1 MSDIEKFISGF
12 KRFQGNYFGKNRSLY
27 EQLKHGQQPRAL
39 VVACCDSRVD
49 PAILTGSE
57 PGDIFVVR
65 NVANL
70 VPPREYG
77 GGYHGVSAALEFA
90 VCHLGVENIIVLGH
104 SQCGGIRALMQDAG
118 KCEGSEYVAKWVG
131 MAAPV
136 REKVRRELPNET
148 FDHQAH
154 ACEQAAIL
162 QSLENLLTF
171 PWIAARVGAGDLSIH
186 GWYFDLDQ
194 GELHGYDPTFKAF
207 VPLKEGEA
215 HKDSLPSTPPDAVV
229 P

>member
-1 MSDIEKFISGF
+1 MSDIEKFVSGF
-12 KRFQGNYFGKNRSLY
+12 KRFQDNYFGKDRNLY
-27 EQLKHGQQPRAL
+27 EQLKHSQHPRAL

-70 VPPREYG
+70 VPPRECG

-90 VCHLGVENIIVLGH
+90 VCHLNVEHIIVLGH
-104 SQCGGIRALMQDAG
+104 SQCGGIRALMRDAG
-118 KCEGSEYVAKWVG
+118 ECEGSEYVAKWVRI
-131 MAAPV
+131 AAPV
-136 REKVRRELPNET
+136 REKVRRELPHET
-148 FDHQAH
+148 FDLQAH

-171 PWIAARVGAGDLSIH
+171 PWIAQRVSTGDLSIH
-186 GWYFDLDQ
+186 GWYFDLDH
-194 GELHGYDPTFKAF
+194 GELLGYDPTVKAF
-207 VPLKEGEA
+207 APLKEGEA
-215 HKDSLPSTPPDAVV
+215 FKDSLPRKPEAA
-229 P
+229 